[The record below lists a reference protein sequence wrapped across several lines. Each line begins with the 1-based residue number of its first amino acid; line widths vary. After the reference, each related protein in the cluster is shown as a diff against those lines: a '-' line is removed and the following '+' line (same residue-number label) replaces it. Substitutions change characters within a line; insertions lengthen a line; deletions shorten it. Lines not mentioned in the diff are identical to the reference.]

1 MAQCTKG
8 GVVLDEIDMETME
21 SKMCSGLYLAG
32 ELIDYDGPCGGY
44 NLQNAW
50 ETGLR
55 AGENV

>member
-1 MAQCTKG
+1 
-8 GVVLDEIDMETME
+8 METME
-21 SKMCSGLYLAG
+21 SKMCSGLFLAG